1 MNLKYYY
8 WFFKSAIPERICDEI
23 VRYGQEQEKQMAL
36 TGDSQKDNLSNASC
50 WVIGWVN
57 FLFLARI
64 GSRINCF
71 LFVALK
77 KMRLKLVEIR
87 RVNSIDDRNGVC
99 R

>member
-1 MNLKYYY
+1 MLFVAPLN
-8 WFFKSAIPERICDEI
+8 
-23 VRYGQEQEKQMAL
+23 V
-36 TGDSQKDNLSNASC
+36 GDCLLAGFPCLFILWHLLVAFLRQKDNLSYASG
-50 WVIGWVN
+50 WVIGCVN

-77 KMRLKLVEIR
+77 KMWLKLVEIS